1 LSDID
6 DAEGI
11 DIRPAGQRSIA
22 AEPRRRVW
30 TIRWHG

>member
-1 LSDID
+1 V
-6 DAEGI
+6 EGI
-11 DIRPAGQRSIA
+11 DIRLPGQRPIA